1 MFKRFFDAGNPLMQG
16 LAIAADLLF
25 LNLLTLVCCLPV
37 FTAGAALTALSDL
50 AQQLVRGEET
60 YVLRGYFRSFRSNFK
75 KGCLLGLIFLGAA
88 ALVWLD
94 YRVALAVMPVMRFAA
109 AAVGVL
115 VLAAAIYAFA
125 LQARFENSLGGTLKN
140 ALALVPAYFPVTLG
154 MVVCTL
160 ALWIIALR
168 FINYALPVM
177 LMFGLSLPAYVCAQ
191 LYKGVFEKLAR

>member
-140 ALALVPAYFPVTLG
+140 ALAL
-154 MVVCTL
+154 
-160 ALWIIALR
+160 WIIALR